1 MSARHLTNLIIIV
14 KVRKG
19 KVYSHYTS
27 TFAVLYF
34 GDNME
39 ENLKDVVGYEGL
51 YKISENGDVYSLHK
65 KGFNGLY
72 KMKQEIDLFGYYRVA
87 LCKNGKHT
95 KKRVSRL
102 VAEAFI
108 PNPNNKTIVNHIDY
122 NRKNNNVKNLEWC
135 TQKENVIHSTSSGR
149 YNNNR
154 AKPVFCIDESGKI
167 KKYPSMLEASRN
179 TGAKNIIRAFNSKS
193 KKSAN
198 HLWFRTEREA
208 LLWKMK

>member
-14 KVRKG
+14 KIRNG

-72 KMKQEIDLFGYYRVA
+72 KMKQEIDLFGYYRVSWI
-87 LCKNGKHT
+87 T
-95 KKRVSRL
+95 K
-102 VAEAFI
+102 
-108 PNPNNKTIVNHIDY
+108 
-122 NRKNNNVKNLEWC
+122 
-135 TQKENVIHSTSSGR
+135 
-149 YNNNR
+149 
-154 AKPVFCIDESGKI
+154 
-167 KKYPSMLEASRN
+167 
-179 TGAKNIIRAFNSKS
+179 
-193 KKSAN
+193 
-198 HLWFRTEREA
+198 
-208 LLWKMK
+208 